1 MQMENTNTTLFH
13 DTRRAKKS
21 GKYPVKVRLTYN
33 RKQKYFPTNYDL
45 TVDDFAR
52 LYAKRVHQDFRETY
66 DDIWNM
72 FHKAEDIVK
81 TLPRFDWRKFEAQ
94 FITPRADAMS
104 IYTAYDKQ
112 IKKFEASGQLGT
124 AMIYRCGLK
133 SLSAYSPKLNFED
146 VTEEFLNKY
155 ETWFLEKGNSKTTA
169 SIYLRG
175 LRTILNIAIEQGI
188 ITKDNYPFGKR
199 RYQVPATRNIKK
211 ALTLA
216 DIGKIQY
223 YTPKD
228 DGESRAKDYWLFSY
242 YGNGINFKDIALL
255 KNRNIQGEFI
265 ILERAKTSRTAR
277 SNGKSISVFMLPG
290 IKAIIKRQG
299 NKARSLDA
307 YIFPILNDSK
317 SPADERRL
325 ILQFIKTTNKFTKR
339 IGKELKFDVPLTT
352 YAARHSCATIL
363 KRSGA
368 SVEFISETLGHSS
381 TSTTRNYLADFEL
394 DTKKQFAQSLVPTL
408 KKKPTSLSK

>member
-1 MQMENTNTTLFH
+1 MDKVNSLIIL
-13 DTRRAKKS
+13 DSRRAKLNGLYPAKLRITFQRRR
-21 GKYPVKVRLTYN
+21 KYY
-33 RKQKYFPTNYDL
+33 PTNYDL
-45 TVDDFAR
+45 TVEQFEKVFAKKVR
-52 LYAKRVHQDFRETY
+52 KEYQETR
-66 DDIWNM
+66 DTLDSIAL
-72 FHKAEDIVK
+72 KARNIIKD
-81 TLPRFDWRKFEAQ
+81 LPKFDWRKFETK
-94 FITPRADAMS
+94 FLTPRTDIMS
-104 IYTAYDKQ
+104 VYTAYDSQ
-112 IKKFEASGQLGT
+112 IKKFKSSGQLGT

-133 SLSAYSPKLNFED
+133 SLSAFSPKLTFDD

-155 ETWFLEKGNSKTTA
+155 EAWFLEKGNSKTTA

-216 DIGKIQY
+216 DIGKIQFY
-223 YTPKD
+223 KPV
-228 DGESRAKDYWLFSY
+228 GQAESTAKDYWLFSY
-242 YGNGINFKDIALL
+242 FSNGINFKDIALL
-255 KNRNIQGEFI
+255 KYKNLRGEFI
-265 ILERAKTSRTAR
+265 VLERAKTNRTTR
-277 SNGKSISVFMLPG
+277 SNGKSISVFMLPA

-299 NKARSLDA
+299 NKDKATDS

-317 SPADERRL
+317 SPEDERRL
-325 ILQFIKTTNKFTKR
+325 ILQFIKTTNKFMKR
-339 IGKELKFDVPLTT
+339 IGKELKFEMPLTT

-381 TSTTRNYLADFEL
+381 TSTTRSYLADFEL
-394 DTKKQFAQSLVPTL
+394 DTKKQFAKRLVP
-408 KKKPTSLSK
+408 